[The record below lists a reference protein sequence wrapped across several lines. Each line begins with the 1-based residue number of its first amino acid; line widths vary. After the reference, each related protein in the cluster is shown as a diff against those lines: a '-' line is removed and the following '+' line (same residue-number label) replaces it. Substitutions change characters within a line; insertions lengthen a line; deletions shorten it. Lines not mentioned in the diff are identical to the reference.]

1 MGMSIIG
8 ALRVVLGL
16 DTAQFSEGSTAAQ
29 KELTK
34 LGKHFDKVGDGLR
47 SAGERLSV
55 GITAPIAA
63 AGAAIVK
70 VGGDFEAAMKAVGI
84 ATESSGKQL
93 ATLEELSRRLGRS
106 LGKDGLG
113 VGATKA
119 ATAIEELSKAG
130 VSTQDILDGAAKAA
144 LVLSKATGS
153 DLEPAVEATA
163 DVLAQFKLQARDL
176 PSVVNTITG
185 AVNQSKLDFSDYSEA
200 IGQAG
205 GVAGSIGVSFTDFNT
220 VLAATSSLFSS
231 GSDAGTSFKTFLTS
245 LVPKSKDAAKAMTK
259 YGLVFFDAN
268 GKMKSMRDIAQ
279 ELQDGLKGLSDEAK
293 NDALTTIFGTDA
305 MRTAVALMDQ
315 GSVGLDKVAAG
326 IAKVDAASQG
336 QTRMEGFRGQMQGLK
351 ATLEEL
357 AIVIAQSG
365 VLDAVTRFVGFLTT
379 AADGLS
385 KVNPVLLQVGVGFAL
400 VAAAIGPMIVAV
412 GSLISSI
419 GAIAAAFGTGG
430 LLAALAPLLPAIGI
444 AVAAVAALG
453 AAFYVFRDEIVPVVQ
468 AAWAEISKT
477 LGPPLKELFAAVG
490 ELVAA
495 FAQEWRAFWE
505 SDLGQTIKPM
515 LAELGKFAAIMAT
528 AFGKATLSLISGL
541 VSVLTDAVRVIVAVI
556 KTVGA
561 VLRGDWKAAWA
572 SAKDAVY
579 ASFHGA
585 GMIVRTAVQVIVDL
599 VSGLVKAIASNMANL
614 APTWAKTLKGIDE
627 VRKGFFELYDAVV
640 GHSYIPDMV
649 EGVATWMAKLDAG
662 MVQPAR
668 SATKKTREEFEKLR
682 DDVAAV
688 MEGLLTDQ
696 ERAAR
701 DYARELALIEK
712 APNMTMEARQ
722 DARVKLAD
730 KYRSPWVD
738 TRRIDPIKVDTS
750 PSGFEAAG
758 DAVKA
763 ANDNLQESITRTR
776 DAWGSA
782 FADGIEGALYGDLD
796 QVLKGWVMDWARAG
810 LEDAGKALFD
820 LLKSFGGG
828 GASDAGG
835 ILGGIGKFFSALPG
849 FKTGG
854 SFTVG
859 GQAGIDKNLVAFK
872 ASKNEVVDI
881 RKPGQDMGASAR
893 VVRVL
898 VSANDYFDARVQAV
912 STPIA
917 VGAGMAAS
925 DTGAKRAVGQVRS
938 DNRYRIG

>member
-16 DTAQFSEGSTAAQ
+16 DTAQFSEGVSAAQ
-29 KELTK
+29 KELSKAAKQFARTGESLK
-34 LGKHFDKVGDGLR
+34 GV
-47 SAGERLSV
+47 GERLSL
-55 GITAPIAA
+55 GITAPLAA

-70 VGGDFEAAMKAVGI
+70 VGGDFEAAMVRVGI
-84 ATESSGKQL
+84 ATEATGKQL
-93 ATLEELSRRLGRS
+93 STLEGLSRSLGRS
-106 LGKDGLG
+106 LG
-113 VGATKA
+113 VGANQA

-130 VSTQDILDGAAKAA
+130 VKTQDIIDGAAKAA
-144 LVLSKATGS
+144 LVLAKATGS
-153 DLEPAVEATA
+153 ELEPSVKAVS

-176 PSVVNTITG
+176 PSVINTITG

-205 GVAGSIGVSFTDFNT
+205 GVAGSIGVSFRDFNT

-231 GSDAGTSFKTFLTS
+231 GSDAGTSFKTFLTA
-245 LVPKSKDAAKAMTK
+245 LVPKSKDAAEAMTK

-315 GSVGLDKVAAG
+315 GSAGLDEVAKG
-326 IAKVDAASQG
+326 IAKVDAAAQADS
-336 QTRMEGFRGQMQGLK
+336 RMGGFNGQMQGLK
-351 ATLEEL
+351 AALEEL

-365 VLDAVTRFVGFLTT
+365 VLDAVTRFVATLTSG
-379 AADGLS
+379 ADALS
-385 KVNPVLLQVGVGFAL
+385 KLNPVLVQVGVGFAV
-400 VAAAIGPMIVAV
+400 VAAAIGPLVIAA
-412 GSLISSI
+412 GSLISSVGAII
-419 GAIAAAFGTGG
+419 GAFGAGG
-430 LLAALAPLLPAIGI
+430 LLAGLAPLLPALGI
-444 AVAAVAALG
+444 AAAAVAALA
-453 AAFYVFRDEIVPVVQ
+453 AAFFVFRDDVVPVLQ
-468 AAWAEISKT
+468 AAWTEISNT
-477 LGPPLKELFAAVG
+477 LGPPLQELFAAVG

-495 FAQEWRAFWE
+495 FAQEWKAFWE
-505 SDLGQTIKPM
+505 SDLGESLKPI
-515 LAELGKFAAIMAT
+515 LAELGKFIAIMAA

-561 VLRGDWKAAWA
+561 VLRGDWRAAW
-572 SAKDAVY
+572 SGAKDAVY

-599 VSGLVKAIASNMANL
+599 VAGMVKAIASNMANL
-614 APTWAKTLKGIDE
+614 APTWTNTLKGIE
-627 VRKGFFELYDAVV
+627 TVRKGFFELYDAVV

-649 EGVATWMAKLDAG
+649 EGVAHWMGKLDAG
-662 MVQPAR
+662 MVKPAKA
-668 SATKKTREEFEKLR
+668 ATDKTRREFEKLR

-696 ERAAR
+696 ERANR
-701 DYARELALIEK
+701 DYARELALIER
-712 APNMTMEARQ
+712 APGTSMEGRQ

-730 KYRSPWVD
+730 KYKGKWVD
-738 TRRIDPIKVDTS
+738 TRSIEPVKVDTS
-750 PSGFEAAG
+750 PAGFEAAG
-758 DAVKA
+758 EALKA

-912 STPIA
+912 STPVA
-917 VGAGMAAS
+917 VAAGMAAS

-938 DNRYRIG
+938 DGRYRIA